1 MNNILKVISPIIAYH
16 VENNT
21 DVFYQEVPEGSTS
34 IIIGYLGNISLP
46 LVIVGG
52 AYAVRG
58 FDATGKEHFWFLPG
72 GNVKA
77 LELLDTDDDG
87 LNEVSLQVMLYIHL
101 ISMHENYNFAL
112 YNLGKYLK
120 AL

>member
-1 MNNILKVISPIIAYH
+1 MGSI
-16 VENNT
+16 NT
-21 DVFYQEVPEGSTS
+21 
-34 IIIGYLGNISLP
+34 P
-46 LVIVGG
+46 LAIVGG

-87 LNEVSLQVMLYIHL
+87 LNEVSNQL
-101 ISMHENYNFAL
+101 ETF
-112 YNLGKYLK
+112 K
-120 AL
+120 